1 MQESQHLFRTV
12 TLPVMLGKQ
21 RACLW
26 RYTHQ
31 RVHANSVFME
41 SHGWGA
47 VYGSHTLPEAYFKQT
62 DALVNGYLGYTCEY
76 FNMCFDVYFM
86 WVFNVP

>member
-1 MQESQHLFRTV
+1 
-12 TLPVMLGKQ
+12 
-21 RACLW
+21 
-26 RYTHQ
+26 
-31 RVHANSVFME
+31 ME